1 MPVLFGG
8 VRSNIP
14 FASVS
19 TVCHHWAESFPA
31 YSMYVVRLKN
41 TALHGGLQGAPVSAP
56 VNEMLSAAEAWRH
69 RGSRRRWKNADN
81 EIAMTLGFDT
91 NAVIIVDWGYGAFIR
106 LGWKGKAQLFCRNN
120 QI

>member
-1 MPVLFGG
+1 MIGGDMPVLFGG

-56 VNEMLSAAEAWRH
+56 VNETLSAAEA
-69 RGSRRRWKNADN
+69 
-81 EIAMTLGFDT
+81 
-91 NAVIIVDWGYGAFIR
+91 
-106 LGWKGKAQLFCRNN
+106 
-120 QI
+120 